1 MRKTRSRSHGYN
13 PRMKTEIE
21 LKLTLP
27 RRSLPALRRHPL
39 VASAPRAAPTA
50 TLLNTYFDTPT
61 LLLSKHRIA
70 LRTRKQGRRWLQT
83 VKADASSSGG
93 LSARPEWEGP
103 YSEAFDFSSI
113 DAAETR
119 KLLEGA
125 AAELIP
131 LFTTD
136 FRRETRRL
144 TPSPGISMLM
154 MIDQGKI
161 AAGDRETPLC
171 EVELELESG
180 RPEDL
185 YRLAIALAD
194 ELPLLPNDSSKAQR
208 GLELFHNRPA
218 LPMRAQPSPVRDT
231 DSPLEAFRKV
241 ALDGLRQWQANALG
255 AQQSDDPE
263 WVHQMRVALRRTRS
277 AVKLFA
283 HALPQEFV
291 THWRGELRDA
301 ASMLGEARDIDVL
314 HAELIQPIL
323 DDPASA
329 NRVEALS
336 ALVGGHREAAREHV
350 RDWLSSHHQG
360 ARMLRFAAGLEAL
373 QGNPLD
379 ASAKL
384 QTFAALRLKH
394 LRKRCRDRWVDARG
408 DNIEALHLLRIALKS
423 LRYGLEFFEPLLPPK
438 RLKAYRRRLSAAQKR
453 LGYFNDVA
461 VGRARLAQ
469 WAKDDAPLR
478 EAVAFVTGWHAPL
491 AKAVRDSILDDT
503 REFLWG
509 RKPW

>member
-1 MRKTRSRSHGYN
+1 
-13 PRMKTEIE
+13 MKTEIE

-27 RRSLPALRRHPL
+27 KAQPPALRRHPL

-161 AAGDRETPLC
+161 AAGDRETRCARSNSNSRAAGPRI
-171 EVELELESG
+171 STG
-180 RPEDL
+180 WRSRSPTS
-185 YRLAIALAD
+185 
-194 ELPLLPNDSSKAQR
+194 LPLLPNDSSKAQR

-218 LPMRAQPSPVRDT
+218 LPMRAQP
-231 DSPLEAFRKV
+231 
-241 ALDGLRQWQANALG
+241 
-255 AQQSDDPE
+255 
-263 WVHQMRVALRRTRS
+263 
-277 AVKLFA
+277 
-283 HALPQEFV
+283 
-291 THWRGELRDA
+291 
-301 ASMLGEARDIDVL
+301 
-314 HAELIQPIL
+314 
-323 DDPASA
+323 
-329 NRVEALS
+329 
-336 ALVGGHREAAREHV
+336 
-350 RDWLSSHHQG
+350 
-360 ARMLRFAAGLEAL
+360 LRFATPTLRSRRFARWRWTACGSGRRMPSAL
-373 QGNPLD
+373 SRAMIRNGFTRCGSRCAAPARRSSCSPMPCRRSSSRTGVANCATPR
-379 ASAKL
+379 ACSA
-384 QTFAALRLKH
+384 R
-394 LRKRCRDRWVDARG
+394 
-408 DNIEALHLLRIALKS
+408 
-423 LRYGLEFFEPLLPPK
+423 
-438 RLKAYRRRLSAAQKR
+438 
-453 LGYFNDVA
+453 
-461 VGRARLAQ
+461 
-469 WAKDDAPLR
+469 
-478 EAVAFVTGWHAPL
+478 HATSTCSMPN
-491 AKAVRDSILDDT
+491 
-503 REFLWG
+503 
-509 RKPW
+509 